1 MAKRKKR
8 KTAKKNKIEV
18 GIEIYAVLL
27 VIIAILGI
35 GKMGPVG
42 ELIASFSLFATG
54 SIYMVLLLILFI
66 IGIYGFIKREW
77 PEFFSTKMLGLYLFA
92 IGVLTFMHWSFVT
105 ENLNNTSLIKRF
117 YKSDN

>member
-18 GIEIYAVLL
+18 GIELYAVLL

-54 SIYMVLLLILFI
+54 SIYMVLL
-66 IGIYGFIKREW
+66 K
-77 PEFFSTKMLGLYLFA
+77 
-92 IGVLTFMHWSFVT
+92 
-105 ENLNNTSLIKRF
+105 ENGQNSSQQRCLVYTYSQLE
-117 YKSDN
+117 Y